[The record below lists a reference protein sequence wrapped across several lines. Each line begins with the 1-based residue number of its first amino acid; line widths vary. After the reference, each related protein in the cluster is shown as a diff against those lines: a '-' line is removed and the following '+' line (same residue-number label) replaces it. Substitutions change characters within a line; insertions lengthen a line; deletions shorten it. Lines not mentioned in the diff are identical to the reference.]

1 MAKKKRS
8 KAKKRTAS
16 TRAGR
21 KPTTEKPTKRVGR
34 AATKRRAPG
43 GLGIRNLHMDFLTYK
58 PEQVRKFYAE
68 MLELKTQV
76 RDTEGLS
83 YLVVGTSSSSSLGFM
98 PPHPEMRRE
107 GPFPR
112 EPTIYFVV
120 PDVDRAYR
128 ALSAK
133 GVGFLGPPEEMPW
146 GDRVITTT
154 DPEGRTVI
162 LASAVRE
169 KR

>member
-1 MAKKKRS
+1 
-8 KAKKRTAS
+8 
-16 TRAGR
+16 
-21 KPTTEKPTKRVGR
+21 
-34 AATKRRAPG
+34 
-43 GLGIRNLHMDFLTYK
+43 
-58 PEQVRKFYAE
+58 
-68 MLELKTQV
+68 
-76 RDTEGLS
+76 
-83 YLVVGTSSSSSLGFM
+83 M

-120 PDVDRAYR
+120 QDVDRAYR

-169 KR
+169 KK

>member
-1 MAKKKRS
+1 MAKKKRH
-8 KAKKRTAS
+8 KAKKRARS
-16 TRAGR
+16 TGAER
-21 KPTTEKPTKRVGR
+21 KRTTKKATKSVGR
-34 AATKRRAPG
+34 TAARKKAPA

-83 YLVVGTSSSSSLGFM
+83 YLVVGTSSTSSLGFM

-107 GPFPR
+107 QPFPR
-112 EPTIYFVV
+112 EPAIYFLVE
-120 PDVDRAYR
+120 DVDRAYR

-162 LASAVRE
+162 LASTDRE
-169 KR
+169 KK